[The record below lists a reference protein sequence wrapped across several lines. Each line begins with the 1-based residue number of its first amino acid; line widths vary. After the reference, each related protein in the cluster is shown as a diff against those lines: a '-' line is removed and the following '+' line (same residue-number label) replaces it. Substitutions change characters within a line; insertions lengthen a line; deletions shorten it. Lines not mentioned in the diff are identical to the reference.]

1 MHSGAA
7 RTRCFV
13 APESI
18 SVQVVCAEA
27 GRQTVLKLELDA
39 GCTVGEALLSSGIFA
54 LHPDIDASGCGVG
67 IFGREVPRDHRLQDG
82 DRLEVLRPLMEDP
95 RERRRRLANQ
105 SRTGRK
111 SGGGG

>member
-1 MHSGAA
+1 MPLGGAL
-7 RTRCFV
+7 TRCFV
-13 APESI
+13 ALERI
-18 SVQVVCAEA
+18 RIQVACAEA
-27 GRQTVLKLELDA
+27 GRQTVLELELDA
-39 GCTVGEALLSSGIFA
+39 GCTAGEALLSSGIFA
-54 LHPDIDASGCGVG
+54 MHPDIGASGCGIG

-105 SRTGRK
+105 GRTGKK